1 MPELV
6 ALQSLLPQI
15 DTPDVVAGKAMK
27 IQMQQAAQ
35 QQAQAEA
42 QARQQALADDQGA
55 RAAFAANPTDGT
67 ARLNALAG
75 VSPKLY
81 AAEAKQ
87 QADLASTGATT
98 KAKEVETASKK
109 IDLAGQAYG
118 YVRNNPTPENA
129 MSAVQYLVDNGVYSP
144 EHAQGVLEKIKANP
158 GNIKALADQ
167 AFASALSA
175 KDQLAKIDTRDTGGQ
190 VQQISTDPV
199 TGKVTTLAS
208 LAKTQTPDSIAS
220 NERIRQEG
228 AANRANQIQVQRMIG
243 ERKED
248 AGDAKP
254 SLDDKTLD
262 FLADQASRGD
272 TSVYQNLGRGA
283 QGAANLVAL
292 RQRVAQKATAAGMG
306 GADLASVNADYQG
319 QKAGLRTSGTI
330 SARIENAAAE
340 ADQLAPLAIDAGRQ
354 VTRSGFLPFGRAQVM
369 FNNQTNDPNLNKFAT
384 ANIGL
389 ATAYAGA
396 MARGQKATVSDQEH
410 ARELLST
417 AKSQEAYEAIV
428 GQMRLEIQ
436 AAQRAPKVVRD
447 HLRTEISG
455 KSGGDHGPAAGK
467 PAVPKAGAVVDGYRF
482 KGGDPAN
489 PSSWEKN

>member
-98 KAKEVETASKK
+98 KAKEIETAGKK

-129 MSAVQYLVDNGVYSP
+129 MSAVQYLVDSGVYSP
-144 EHAQGVLEKIKANP
+144 EHAAGVIEKIKANP

-220 NERIRQEG
+220 NARIAAEG
-228 AANRANQIQVQRMIG
+228 AANRANAIKVQTMIG
-243 ERKED
+243 DRQSGDGKE
-248 AGDAKP
+248 
-254 SLDDKTLD
+254 SN
-262 FLADQASRGD
+262 LAPEDLNYMTDQALRGD
-272 TSVYQNLGRGA
+272 KSVFQNIGRGA
-283 QGAANLVAL
+283 QGAANLTAL
-292 RQRVAQKATAAGMG
+292 RANIRKVGTERGIG
-306 GADLASVNADYQG
+306 GADLAAINADYSG
-319 QKAGLRTSGTI
+319 QTAGLRTSGNI

-340 ADQLAPLAIDAGRQ
+340 AAQLAPLAVAAGRD
-354 VTRSGFLPFGRAQVM
+354 VARSGFLPFGRAQVM
-369 FNNQTNDPNLNKFAT
+369 FNNQTNDPALNKFAT
-384 ANIGL
+384 ANMGL

-417 AKSQEAYEAIV
+417 AKSQEAYEATV
-428 GQMRLEIQ
+428 EQMQQEIK
-436 AAQRAPKVVRD
+436 AAQRAPQTVREN
-447 HLRTEISG
+447 LRNEVSG
-455 KSGGDHGPAAGK
+455 KGGHGAPAAAA
-467 PAVPKAGAVVDGYRF
+467 PAAPKAGTVVDGYRF
-482 KGGDPAN
+482 KGGDPAKQ
-489 PSSWEKN
+489 SSWEKQ